1 MVCDGKVLVGSDDG
15 RLYMVSLTTGK
26 RLWDFETED
35 VISASPAV
43 ANGRVVIGSEDGK
56 VYCFGQKKK

>member
-1 MVCDGKVLVGSDDG
+1 
-15 RLYMVSLTTGK
+15 MVSLTTGK

-35 VISASPAV
+35 VVSASPAV